1 MKLKETLSTV
11 PARSPKRSR
20 EDVLLMLLSLHSH
33 SENRLSS
40 AGIGKTQVTL
50 LPMKNEGQS
59 QASLGHLCSS
69 IKTIREGKSLS

>member
-11 PARSPKRSR
+11 PARSPERSR
-20 EDVLLMLLSLHSH
+20 GDVLLMLFGLHSH
-33 SENRLSS
+33 CENRFSS

-50 LPMKNEGQS
+50 LPMKNEGQN
-59 QASLGHLCSS
+59 QALVGHLCSS